1 MESLGCSLS
10 SYLETDQIKNPAV
23 KYILIDTPQ
32 EKLEGTV
39 SIVIENL
46 GNQLDMR
53 PIAVGTSV
61 RAEIYKN
68 GEVNNKIAIG
78 SYTYTELV
86 QIIDSPAQVAEDT
99 TFLTRSDLDF
109 DRNVDVKL
117 KFVSQTKVEAGS
129 KLAIQLAVTQFVNY
143 TSSIKC
149 EMNGQELDCDL
160 KESEEGFMLLET
172 GFNLPYITVEQQMI
186 FKIEDSLKNPIE
198 ANRDTQPISFSI
210 FQKDSS
216 G

>member
-1 MESLGCSLS
+1 
-10 SYLETDQIKNPAV
+10 
-23 KYILIDTPQ
+23 
-32 EKLEGTV
+32 
-39 SIVIENL
+39 
-46 GNQLDMR
+46 MR

-129 KLAIQLAVTQFVNY
+129 KLAIQLSVTQFVNY

-186 FKIEDSLKNPIE
+186 FKIEDE
-198 ANRDTQPISFSI
+198 
-210 FQKDSS
+210 
-216 G
+216 